1 MQLLSNLSE
10 KGSHV
15 ILIEN
20 DEIENMKQKDTDN
33 PIKEEKDK
41 RKSSFRRSI
50 ADISKLNPFKD
61 KNINKNETDIPC
73 LEWINLYKDGH
84 NTASVLISAQ
94 LIEIQFATNL
104 YPTMDSIA
112 GLPKEISMDMMNVR

>member
-1 MQLLSNLSE
+1 MQLLSNMTE
-10 KGSHV
+10 KDLHV
-15 ILIEN
+15 ILIQN
-20 DEIENMKQKDTDN
+20 DEIENINGIDTDN

-41 RKSSFRRSI
+41 QKSIFRRSI

-61 KNINKNETDIPC
+61 KNINKNEIDIPC

-84 NTASVLISAQ
+84 NTASVLLSAQ

-112 GLPKEISMDMMNVR
+112 GLPKEISLDMMNVR